1 MRRNICSYKFRVYVD
16 VKGQIVAQEVFLTL
30 KFILEDQVIKKKKKQ
45 LLYKSTQIPL
55 YKYTVN
61 NLASVE
67 LRVRIDALSR

>member
-67 LRVRIDALSR
+67 LRVRIDALFR